1 MTKKELQNL
10 LEDMSLEEKINQ
22 MNQVSGSFFEEGAS
36 VTGPM
41 EEKGFTEENIALC
54 GSVLGLMGA
63 KAIKKVQK
71 EYMEKHPHHIPLLFM
86 MDVIN
91 GYKTVFPIPLA
102 QGASFEPELSRRCA
116 DTAAREAA
124 AGGLHVT
131 FSPMAD
137 LVWDARWGRVME
149 STGEDPYLNGLFA
162 EAMVK
167 GYQGERL
174 DDPHGVG
181 ACVKHFAGYGAPEA
195 GRDYNTVE
203 LSQHTLKQFYLPA
216 YEAGI
221 RAGAALTMTAFNT
234 LEGIPA
240 TGNERLMREVL
251 RKEMGFRGVLIS
263 DWTAIE
269 EMISHGYCADRREAA
284 LRAVA
289 AGVDIDM
296 MSGVYTEQLGS
307 LVRSGEIAGEL
318 IDEAVMRILELKN
331 DLGLFEHPYRGADEE
346 EEARLFLCK
355 EHRALAREAARKSF
369 VLLKNEGG
377 LLPLPGEKKTA
388 FIGPYVDSRNLIGSW
403 SLTGNV
409 EDAATLREAVL
420 ERGLGGEAAA
430 EGDLGRAASTERGL
444 KQKALFSRGC
454 PMLDRDMSLEGFQ
467 ESAEGT
473 ASPEEQE
480 KMLEEAL
487 EAARAA
493 EVVVMA
499 LGEDRLQS
507 GEAASSANIRIPQ
520 VQQELLERVSQV
532 NGNVIV
538 VLFSGRPLDI
548 RDIAERAGAV
558 LQVWLPGTEG
568 ARAIVDVL
576 FGEYN
581 PGGKLPMSFPYCAG
595 QVPVH
600 YNSYP
605 TGRPHVPGKDK
616 DRFRSKY
623 LDIPNEPLFPFG
635 YGLSYTSFSI
645 SPVTLDKEKMT
656 REEQIGASVIVKNT
670 GKVKGT
676 ETVQMY
682 IHDVA
687 ASVVRPVRELKG
699 FCKVELDPGEER
711 SVRFSITERELC
723 FLAGNGRVESEAGE
737 FEVFIGDSSRTENG
751 ARFMLV

>member
-269 EMISHGYCADRREAA
+269 EMVSHGYCADRREAA

-331 DLGLFEHPYRGADEE
+331 DLGLFEHPYRGADAE

-420 ERGLGGEAAA
+420 ERDLGGEAAA
-430 EGDLGRAASTERGL
+430 EGDLGRAASTERGP

-532 NGNVIV
+532 NEKVIV

-711 SVRFSITERELC
+711 SVRFLVTERELR

-737 FEVFIGDSSRTENG
+737 FEVFIGNSSRTENG

>member
-1 MTKKELQNL
+1 
-10 LEDMSLEEKINQ
+10 
-22 MNQVSGSFFEEGAS
+22 
-36 VTGPM
+36 
-41 EEKGFTEENIALC
+41 
-54 GSVLGLMGA
+54 MG
-63 KAIKKVQK
+63 Q
-71 EYMEKHPHHIPLLFM
+71 
-86 MDVIN
+86 
-91 GYKTVFPIPLA
+91 
-102 QGASFEPELSRRCA
+102 
-116 DTAAREAA
+116 EAA
-124 AGGLHVT
+124 AKR
-131 FSPMAD
+131 S
-137 LVWDARWGRVME
+137 
-149 STGEDPYLNGLFA
+149 
-162 EAMVK
+162 
-167 GYQGERL
+167 
-174 DDPHGVG
+174 
-181 ACVKHFAGYGAPEA
+181 
-195 GRDYNTVE
+195 
-203 LSQHTLKQFYLPA
+203 
-216 YEAGI
+216 
-221 RAGAALTMTAFNT
+221 
-234 LEGIPA
+234 
-240 TGNERLMREVL
+240 
-251 RKEMGFRGVLIS
+251 
-263 DWTAIE
+263 
-269 EMISHGYCADRREAA
+269 
-284 LRAVA
+284 
-289 AGVDIDM
+289 
-296 MSGVYTEQLGS
+296 LGQ
-307 LVRSGEIAGEL
+307 
-318 IDEAVMRILELKN
+318 EAV
-331 DLGLFEHPYRGADEE
+331 
-346 EEARLFLCK
+346 
-355 EHRALAREAARKSF
+355 
-369 VLLKNEGG
+369 
-377 LLPLPGEKKTA
+377 
-388 FIGPYVDSRNLIGSW
+388 
-403 SLTGNV
+403 
-409 EDAATLREAVL
+409 
-420 ERGLGGEAAA
+420 
-430 EGDLGRAASTERGL
+430 
-444 KQKALFSRGC
+444 FSRGC
-454 PMLDRDMSLEGFQ
+454 PMLDRNMSLEGFR
-467 ESAEGT
+467 ESAGGT
-473 ASPEEQE
+473 VSPEEQE

-493 EVVVMA
+493 EIVVMA

-532 NGNVIV
+532 NENVIV

-548 RDIAERAGAV
+548 RDITERAGAV

-711 SVRFSITERELC
+711 SVRFSITERELR

-737 FEVFIGDSSRTENG
+737 FEVFIGNSSRTENG